1 MFIRL
6 RDAPEKNHAFYRTA
20 TDLTLPLFDTKEL
33 KQLYLDVAQEFYD
46 AWKNTPETPETPET
60 FA

>member
-1 MFIRL
+1 MLIRL

-33 KQLYLDVAQEFYD
+33 KQLYLDVAREFYD
-46 AWKNTPETPETPET
+46 AWKNTPET